1 MVKYYLARMK
11 FLKIIKK
18 KTFETLKGQKYGQVK
33 EDKNCN
39 RH

>member
-1 MVKYYLARMK
+1 MAKYYLARMK
-11 FLKIIKK
+11 DLKKKKK
-18 KTFETLKGQKYGQVK
+18 KTFETLKGRKYGQVK